1 MERGSGRAASTV
13 ATHRGAAGKGAT
25 VKKAIAAARAE
36 VEALQR
42 EVARLGAL
50 VEASSSGGDEG

>member
-25 VKKAIAAARAE
+25 VKKAIADLPNLRRFLDTE
-36 VEALQR
+36 
-42 EVARLGAL
+42 GGL
-50 VEASSSGGDEG
+50 VRWHADFKTA